1 MLCIAVLAA
10 GAAGAAAAQGPAT
23 PAANRVA
30 PDNSALNDLR
40 AEFRLTYEAVGIGIG
55 PPAEADSAA
64 LRRYT
69 LYPYLERARI
79 ERALLETSAD
89 FDALDERARRFIA
102 QHEGEPVAQALHRS
116 WLRSLADRERWDTF
130 VTAYRPDLA
139 SARMRCE
146 YLAAKIAF
154 DDIDGIAA
162 EIESQWLAPTQQP
175 SQCEPV
181 FQWLRDAGLLSEELV
196 EQRVRALLAN
206 GQTGFGRVIARRLT
220 AERARP
226 LLAWADLLEQPAQ
239 TLDDWLANGFPNI
252 EEQALLEGWFRFARN
267 SPTAAHDRAERLLA
281 TDATTQSA
289 ASRLALSLALG
300 LAWDRQSQ
308 AIDWFARTAVEDFD
322 DDALAWL
329 ARAALWS
336 GQWRLVAD
344 SIESMSAEERATS
357 AWRYWQARAEEQ
369 IGDKRSAREI
379 YAGLLPDD
387 NYYAV
392 MAAIRLQRTPAP
404 HQQNLPADNELTVA
418 IAADP
423 VFIRVRELIAVDLRS
438 EATLEWQYGYAAL
451 NGAAREQSVHVAAGL
466 GLHDIAVATATRH
479 AVFDDYNLLY
489 PRPYDSAVT
498 RAAELSR
505 LQSHLLYAVIRQE
518 SLYRS
523 DAASGRDALGLMQL
537 RPGTARRTARDAQ
550 LPPPQRSDLFEPDI
564 NVMLGALNLNA
575 LLERFDGQLAV
586 ALAGYNAGP
595 EAAQRWLPERSIDS
609 DIWIENIPYNET
621 RAYVRRVMW
630 HRLVF
635 EWLETARVET
645 LDDWLAPV
653 VMPAD

>member
-1 MLCIAVLAA
+1 
-10 GAAGAAAAQGPAT
+10 
-23 PAANRVA
+23 
-30 PDNSALNDLR
+30 
-40 AEFRLTYEAVGIGIG
+40 
-55 PPAEADSAA
+55 
-64 LRRYT
+64 
-69 LYPYLERARI
+69 
-79 ERALLETSAD
+79 
-89 FDALDERARRFIA
+89 
-102 QHEGEPVAQALHRS
+102 
-116 WLRSLADRERWDTF
+116 
-130 VTAYRPDLA
+130 
-139 SARMRCE
+139 
-146 YLAAKIAF
+146 
-154 DDIDGIAA
+154 
-162 EIESQWLAPTQQP
+162 
-175 SQCEPV
+175 
-181 FQWLRDAGLLSEELV
+181 
-196 EQRVRALLAN
+196 
-206 GQTGFGRVIARRLT
+206 
-220 AERARP
+220 
-226 LLAWADLLEQPAQ
+226 
-239 TLDDWLANGFPNI
+239 
-252 EEQALLEGWFRFARN
+252 
-267 SPTAAHDRAERLLA
+267 
-281 TDATTQSA
+281 
-289 ASRLALSLALG
+289 
-300 LAWDRQSQ
+300 
-308 AIDWFARTAVEDFD
+308 
-322 DDALAWL
+322 
-329 ARAALWS
+329 
-336 GQWRLVAD
+336 
-344 SIESMSAEERATS
+344 MSAEERATS

-423 VFIRVRELIAVDLRS
+423 VFIRVRELIAVGLRS

-451 NGAAREQSVHVAAGL
+451 NGAEREQSVHVAAGL

-564 NVMLGALNLNA
+564 NVMLGALNLNT